1 MRWEYLIFNIIIVSG
16 PVFLSFIRSVHYFK
30 KWKYAFMAII
40 PVLIPFTIWD
50 SMVTGRHWWFNPEY
64 VSGLYIAGLPL
75 GEWLFFVSVP
85 FSVLFIWEIF
95 SVKTEHRISEK
106 LKIIKFLL
114 MCLSIFGIVFW
125 FMGKEYTALVLFAL
139 SITGFVDWRLKTEVL
154 ARPNTYIYLS
164 IVFLLNL
171 VFNGYLTARP
181 IVLYDA
187 QYQLNFRI
195 YTVPVEDV
203 FYGFALILLNTSL
216 YEKIIGLRN
225 VR

>member
-1 MRWEYLIFNIIIVSG
+1 
-16 PVFLSFIRSVHYFK
+16 
-30 KWKYAFMAII
+30 MAII